1 MEFHY
6 NQFQECEILN
16 AIIIKYCLFSRRIDS
31 CSVWKL
37 EHDDQSLA
45 ALRTGEVISGVKARE
60 QKRKR
65 EQTHKE
71 ATDRQLEV
79 SKGSKVFIRS

>member
-1 MEFHY
+1 MEFHC
-6 NQFQECEILN
+6 NQFQEREIVN
-16 AIIIKYCLFSRRIDS
+16 AIIINNCLFSRRTDS

-37 EHDDQSLA
+37 ECDDQSLA
-45 ALRTGEVISGVKARE
+45 ALCTGEVISVVKARE
-60 QKRKR
+60 EKRKR

-71 ATDRQLEV
+71 ATGRQLEV